1 MKYCTVDQVKK
12 DMIGRACGLND
23 RGEEFV
29 SCFNR
34 KSGGNHLE
42 NKHTDGR
49 IILQSD
55 LRK

>member
-1 MKYCTVDQVKK
+1 MT
-12 DMIGRACGLND
+12 GTACGLND
-23 RGEEFV
+23 GEGEFI

-49 IILQSD
+49 IILQFD